1 MAFTLPFSRIHKYSG
16 SAVDLVIEHAIPF
29 FGNSDDVRSLNFD
42 IYLHDTGIRAGLCDL
57 RLGMNEELYYAGN
70 IGYRIFPGERGHGY
84 AYEACRILFDIARS
98 RGMTELIITCSPDN
112 IPSRRTLEKLGGTL
126 LETANVPED
135 HWLYQRG
142 EKVKNIYRYD
152 LLAPDSPSAE
162 TF

>member
-1 MAFTLPFSRIHKYSG
+1 
-16 SAVDLVIEHAIPF
+16 
-29 FGNSDDVRSLNFD
+29 
-42 IYLHDTGIRAGLCDL
+42 
-57 RLGMNEELYYAGN
+57 
-70 IGYRIFPGERGHGY
+70 
-84 AYEACRILFDIARS
+84 
-98 RGMTELIITCSPDN
+98 MTELIITCSPDN